1 MKKIITMLFL
11 SLLVSS
17 VFAVDLVKYAT
28 YETENMGNVD
38 VYFDYDATEPFDIKN
53 ESIEYFLFLQDNY
66 EDVYVC
72 LENMEDWWPGLCSKA
87 VEHNCYVII
96 MECEDGCADTHINSD
111 GTVTVYTYLV
121 RKNQAEEE

>member
-17 VFAVDLVKYAT
+17 VFAVDWIKYRT
-28 YETENMGNVD
+28 YETESMGTID

-53 ESIEYFLFLQDNY
+53 ESIEYFLFLQDSY

-72 LENMEDWWPGLCSKA
+72 LENMEDWWPLLCNRA
-87 VEHNCYVII
+87 VERNCYVFI
-96 MECEDGCADTHINSD
+96 MKCGAGYAETHINSD
-111 GTVTVYTYLV
+111 GTVTVYTYTNL
-121 RKNQAEEE
+121 K

>member
-1 MKKIITMLFL
+1 MKRILSVITLL
-11 SLLVSS
+11 VLLVSS

-28 YETENMGNVD
+28 YETESMGTVD
-38 VYFDYDATEPFDIKN
+38 VYFDYEATEPFDIKN

-111 GTVTVYTYLV
+111 GTVTVYTYL
-121 RKNQAEEE
+121 K

>member
-17 VFAVDLVKYAT
+17 VFAVDLIKYNT
-28 YETENMGNVD
+28 YETENMGTID
-38 VYFDYDATEPFDIKN
+38 VYFDYEATEPFDIKN

-72 LENMEDWWPGLCSKA
+72 LENMEDWWPWLCSKA
-87 VEHNCYVII
+87 VENNCYVII

-111 GTVTVYTYLV
+111 GTVTVYTYSSL
-121 RKNQAEEE
+121 K

>member
-17 VFAVDLVKYAT
+17 VFAVDWVKYNT
-28 YETENMGNVD
+28 YETESMGTID

-53 ESIEYFLFLQDNY
+53 ESIKHFLFLQDIF

-72 LENMEDWWPGLCSKA
+72 LENMEDWWPWLCSEA
-87 VEHNCYVII
+87 IENNCYNIY
-96 MECEDGCADTHINSD
+96 MESKDGCADTYINND
-111 GTVTVYTYLV
+111 GTVTVYTYPNL
-121 RKNQAEEE
+121 K